1 MQSAAGERSMRSVLW
16 SGSSIVML
24 AVCLCGG
31 VATADDPASLG
42 DKIGAALSAVHSYQV
57 DITWP
62 VYDRSGSL
70 VVVHGVGSRYHETTH
85 LGDTTDFI
93 MLGATLYQRTRTGWH
108 KFILNPND
116 FATLSKPPALRRN
129 AEPLPD
135 RLEDGVTVGAMQT
148 AATVVLPDLDPVSNT
163 RGPGVCTYDKGTFLL
178 RACTFDEATLHY
190 SHYDDPSLT
199 IEVPA
204 KAKSAPAI
212 ELPSMLPQP
221 TAPPV

>member
-1 MQSAAGERSMRSVLW
+1 MRNVVW
-16 SGSSIVML
+16 SGSLIVML
-24 AVCLCGG
+24 TTCLSGG
-31 VATADDPASLG
+31 VATADESTGLG
-42 DKIGAALSAVHSYQV
+42 DKIGAALSAVNSYQV

-70 VVVHGVGSRYHETTH
+70 VVVHGVGSRYHETRH
-85 LGDTTDFI
+85 LGDTTDSI

-108 KFILNPND
+108 RFILNPND

-129 AEPLPD
+129 AEQLPD
-135 RLEDGVTVGAMQT
+135 RIEDGITVGAMRT
-148 AATVVLPDLDPVSNT
+148 AATTVLPDLDPVSNT

-178 RACTFDEATLHY
+178 RACTFDEATLRY

-204 KAKSAPAI
+204 AAKDAPVVN
-212 ELPSMLPQP
+212 LPPILPP
-221 TAPPV
+221 SS